1 MKAIKVKFHIA
12 IFHAAVLAILLLVMS
27 LVPLPVQA
35 QSVTIPEITTEPVVL
50 GQKTLKW
57 LREGGNDTIPQ
68 RPFDY
73 PDLTGQ
79 ANVLDDWH
87 MQTSSDDWDL
97 LVSTAGNFYRFLNVF
112 FRQVYLPDNPVVSA
126 GQWGYSTSPPVSIQ
140 QLDNGGR
147 LTFGNMEIRGIPM
160 VVMGPNS
167 IMNAVVNGGYNDGER
182 GKILSNFGNV
192 LLVKAGNPKNI
203 RDIWDLGRKGVSVV
217 TSNPETE
224 PGSFGNYSSSV
235 FHIAFREVEAAT
247 GDIKLANRRAN
258 RLFNSVF
265 NPKNNQR
272 RRKWVVGDR
281 IHHRDVPQALANG
294 EADVGLMFY
303 HLARTA
309 IEANPGLFEIVP
321 LGGTVEHPEPLLG
334 NRVATMQA
342 IRIAGNWTPQQ
353 IINRDNFF
361 FGITDSA
368 ANGDLLERF
377 WLREPVTTGN
387 NQPPLP

>member
-1 MKAIKVKFHIA
+1 MKAIKFKPHTA
-12 IFHAAVLAILLLVMS
+12 IFYITVLAILFLVIP

-35 QSVTIPEITTEPVVL
+35 QSVTIPEITTQPVVL
-50 GQKTLKW
+50 GQKTIQW
-57 LREGGNDTIPQ
+57 SREGGSDIIPP

-112 FRQVYLPDNPVVSA
+112 NRQVYLPDNPIVSA
-126 GQWGYSTSPPVSIQ
+126 GQWGYSTSPPVSIE
-140 QLDNGGR
+140 QLENGGR
-147 LTFGNMEIRGIPM
+147 LSFGNMEIRGIPM

-167 IMNAVVNGGYNDGER
+167 IMNGVVSGGYNDGEPA
-182 GKILSNFGNV
+182 KILSNFGNV
-192 LLVKAGNPKNI
+192 LLVRAGNPRNI
-203 RDIWDLGRKGVSVV
+203 HDIWDLGRNNVRVV
-217 TSNPETE
+217 TSNPTTE

-235 FHIAFREVEAAT
+235 FHIAFRSVEAAT
-247 GDIKLANRRAN
+247 GDINRAN
-258 RLFNSVF
+258 RQASQLFNQVF
-265 NPKNNQR
+265 NPVNNAR
-272 RRKWVVGDR
+272 RKKWVVGDR
-281 IHHRDVPQALANG
+281 IHHRDVPQALAND
-294 EADVGLMFY
+294 EADVGIIFY
-303 HLARTA
+303 HLAQTA
-309 IEANPGLFEIVP
+309 IEANPDLFEIVP
-321 LGGTVEHPEPLLG
+321 LGGTVENPQPLLG
-334 NRVATMQA
+334 NRVATMRA
-342 IRIAGNWTPQQ
+342 IRIAGNWTDQQ

-368 ANGDLLERF
+368 ANADLLERF